1 MWSLAGYL
9 LEKILSTEITQGVVL
24 SFLLLL
30 LDRTET
36 DTDM

>member
-9 LEKILSTEITQGVVL
+9 LEKILPTEITQGVVL
-24 SFLLLL
+24 FFLLLL

-36 DTDM
+36 DTGM